1 MSYLATPLG
10 GSVLASVKIPRVDR
24 VRQPYTDGEVRKM
37 ISILNASANRTRA
50 RDKAAHHAGELISE
64 AEPGDAVDPSQECA
78 RLTPRRQLLR
88 RPVGWETRRR
98 AHPTCSSRCGHCRR
112 QLYFRYAISAERTLI
127 LENDARGGVAVL
139 RCVGCGEEPNTAAA
153 YRSKSAS
160 ETLPGCPYSAGGL
173 SLLAGGANLSVQR
186 AGLRAIGGAD
196 MHFRRGEVRSGRGQ
210 AVLEL
215 AVDPSDRLTE
225 IAGAGGEL

>member
-1 MSYLATPLG
+1 MPESSSPKPNLGMPLIRRRSAPG
-10 GSVLASVKIPRVDR
+10 LRHVDSCSAGRSVGRLGDAPTLR
-24 VRQPYTDGEVRKM
+24 VR
-37 ISILNASANRTRA
+37 A
-50 RDKAAHHAGELISE
+50 
-64 AEPGDAVDPSQECA
+64 
-78 RLTPRRQLLR
+78 
-88 RPVGWETRRR
+88 
-98 AHPTCSSRCGHCRR
+98 RCGHCRR